1 MKLRSRIT
9 AVVGGLAL
17 AAGLAVATAVPASAI
32 TTKSDISYEGNSGR
46 YLEVCGSVKS
56 GANVEFGTGVG
67 CMITDS
73 AWDYQLEGG
82 SGTSKYYYVH
92 PYSYDSL
99 CMTAST
105 TQFGVIKIENC
116 VSADQQYWF
125 NPNNSQSYYHLYNDY
140 WGAYLYDPGDYNIGL
155 SFSCS
160 YGDNSCTF
168 AEP

>member
-1 MKLRSRIT
+1 MKLRSRIN
-9 AVVGGLAL
+9 AILGGLIL
-17 AAGLAVATAVPASAI
+17 TAGLGVATAIPASAI
-32 TTKSDISYEGNSGR
+32 TTRIDISYEGDGSF
-46 YLEVCGSVKS
+46 LAVCGRVAS
-56 GANVEFGTGVG
+56 GDNVGFVANAD
-67 CMITDS
+67 CMSTDNE
-73 AWDYQLEGG
+73 WDYQLEGG
-82 SGTSKYYYVH
+82 SGTAKYYYVH
-92 PYSYDSL
+92 PNGYDSL

-125 NPNNSQSYYHLYNDY
+125 NPNNSQSYYHLYSDY